1 MDFQF
6 IPPETVWEAIQD
18 LPTDAEVVTELL
30 RTRQEL
36 KGYTVVKTL
45 DTMADAN
52 EDLIVTLWVQTP
64 ERQAVLMK
72 IRMVISTEPN
82 EPPEVFVHY

>member
-6 IPPETVWEAIQD
+6 IPPETVWEAVQD

-36 KGYTVVKTL
+36 KGYRVVKTL
-45 DTMADAN
+45 DTVADVN
-52 EDLIVTLWVQTP
+52 EDLIVTLWA
-64 ERQAVLMK
+64 ERPDHQAVLMK

-82 EPPEVFVHY
+82 EPPEIFVHY